1 MKTIDT
7 NVTEKLQS
15 ASIFQKYTTGESG
28 AYKMMRSNRPMKLL
42 SKHTLAGAIT
52 LALLAVS
59 GQANAVV
66 NVQCPGDNN
75 GDATWTGGEV
85 EPADTKCMHLIA
97 GDSFAVMSDGN
108 PLYTFGFGNQTG
120 TPPDQ
125 VIAEGILSGE
135 WPGPTI
141 ELDEGDQFYLNL
153 TNVGTVVRPDL
164 FDPHSVHFHGFPNA
178 SAVFDGVPEV
188 SISINMGSTMT
199 YYYNIAEPG
208 TYLYH
213 CHVEATEHMEMGMLA
228 NLYVHPIQ
236 DELGCYTV
244 GADDPSTPNIYDPV
258 KTPNLTACGIAP
270 RATGGEGGYVYN
282 DGDGSTSFDKEKAI
296 QLSSFDQVFHDSSL
310 FVQPLPFALLHGN
323 YPQFNGRGY
332 PDTVNPGALPAPADA
347 TDPIADPDGLAGG
360 KVTGNVG
367 EPLTDGA
374 VTQLIGSSIELD
386 RNSGEQRLLLR
397 LSNVGLDR
405 FWTIT
410 AMGLT
415 MKVVGTGARHMRG
428 ADGKNIYK
436 EAASHNFG
444 GGETLDIIIDTTDV
458 APGTYFLHATEV
470 HQMSNAT
477 QLDGG
482 MITEIVIN

>member
-1 MKTIDT
+1 
-7 NVTEKLQS
+7 
-15 ASIFQKYTTGESG
+15 
-28 AYKMMRSNRPMKLL
+28 MKLF
-42 SKHTLAGAIT
+42 SKQALAGAIA
-52 LALLAVS
+52 LALLGIS
-59 GQANAVV
+59 GQASAIV

-75 GDATWTGGEV
+75 GDATWTGGETQ
-85 EPADTKCMHLIA
+85 PPNTKCMHLIA
-97 GDSFAVMSDGN
+97 GDSYAKMSDGN
-108 PLYTFGFGNQTG
+108 PLYTFGFGDQTG
-120 TPPDQ
+120 TAPRD
-125 VIAEGILSGE
+125 VIGRGILSAE

-141 ELDEGDQFYLNL
+141 ELDEGDHFFLNL

-164 FDPHSVHFHGFPNA
+164 FDPHTVHFHGFPNA
-178 SAVFDGVPEV
+178 SAAFDGVPEV
-188 SISINMGSTMT
+188 SVSINMGSTLT
-199 YYYNIAEPG
+199 YYYNIVEPG

-236 DELGCYTV
+236 DELGCFDFGPDNPGT
-244 GADDPSTPNIYDPV
+244 TEYDPV
-258 KTPNLTACGIAP
+258 RIPNGNCAAAVGD
-270 RATGGEGGYVYN
+270 EGYVYN
-282 DGDGSTSFDKEKAI
+282 DGDGTTKFEVEKAL
-296 QLSSFDQVFHDSSL
+296 QLSSFDQVFHDASL
-310 FVQPLPFALLHGN
+310 FVQPLPFALLEGN

-332 PDTVNPGALPAPADA
+332 PDTVFPGALPAPVDA
-347 TDPIADPDGLAGG
+347 EDPLDPVPGVG
-360 KVTGNVG
+360 KVTGEPVG
-367 EPLTDGA
+367 GTADAVPLTNEG
-374 VTQLIGSSIELD
+374 VPTQLIGSDIEINRAD
-386 RNSGEQRLLLR
+386 YPSGEARLLLR

-410 AMGLT
+410 APGLT

-428 ADGKNIYK
+428 IDGKNIYK

-444 GGETLDIIIDTTDV
+444 GGETLDIIIDTADV